1 MKSVALALG
10 ALASC
15 AMLEAPAAAHP
26 LFSKCPPDSAR
37 VGTTCID
44 KYEASG
50 QQSLGLGGPL
60 PGTRWW
66 LVTADACSRRLPRAV
81 RTARPA
87 YPLTL
92 ADIRSER
99 GISNGSIEGA
109 SRRTF
114 LLRRRAMLR

>member
-60 PGTRWW
+60 PGMRWW
-66 LVTADACSRRLPRAV
+66 LVTPTPAADDSRERCGLPAPP
-81 RTARPA
+81 TH
-87 YPLTL
+87 
-92 ADIRSER
+92 
-99 GISNGSIEGA
+99 
-109 SRRTF
+109 
-114 LLRRRAMLR
+114 